1 MNFSQFSKLIVTV
14 VKTSMSAGV
23 IISDPNVKMKQSEK
37 NAKKLCHRCHNINVV
52 ALTPTCLSMWKTCP
66 TSDPRSLFPTLIT
79 SASSQIHQTSLLGT
93 VSQQVSTLL
102 SCLSSQPGECQ
113 QVWFYHGGGWW
124 VRRHYRGVR
133 QVRHHHWGL
142 GLTSGFLQLVRQR

>member
-1 MNFSQFSKLIVTV
+1 MRNCVT
-14 VKTSMSAGV
+14 
-23 IISDPNVKMKQSEK
+23 D
-37 NAKKLCHRCHNINVV
+37 RCHNINVV

-66 TSDPRSLFPTLIT
+66 TSDPITLSPTLIP

-113 QVWFYHGGGWW
+113 QVWFHHGGGWR

-133 QVRHHHWGL
+133 QAMTPSLRSWINFWVFTVGQAEVKVCYKKYIFC
-142 GLTSGFLQLVRQR
+142 FLLNIISLCV

>member
-52 ALTPTCLSMWKTCP
+52 ALTPTCLSM
-66 TSDPRSLFPTLIT
+66 
-79 SASSQIHQTSLLGT
+79 
-93 VSQQVSTLL
+93 
-102 SCLSSQPGECQ
+102 
-113 QVWFYHGGGWW
+113 
-124 VRRHYRGVR
+124 
-133 QVRHHHWGL
+133 
-142 GLTSGFLQLVRQR
+142 